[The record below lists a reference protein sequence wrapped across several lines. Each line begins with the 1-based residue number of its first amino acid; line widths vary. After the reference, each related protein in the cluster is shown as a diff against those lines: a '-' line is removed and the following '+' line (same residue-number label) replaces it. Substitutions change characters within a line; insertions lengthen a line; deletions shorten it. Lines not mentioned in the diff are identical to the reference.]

1 MGTGFPPFLLLLL
14 AGVPAS
20 RCGGPGA
27 APPPEAGPGAAP
39 PPEAGP
45 GAAPPPEAGPGAA
58 PPPEAGPGAA
68 PPPEA
73 GPGAA
78 PPPEAGPGAAP
89 PPEAGPG
96 AGGGGSRRLKI
107 GIVCALGALVMV
119 SNGAAG
125 AVAASAVAGWSRSS
139 RLTLLSLAA
148 ADAALALLVVPLNLY
163 GSLGPGAPPEAYC
176 RAVAFVSASL
186 FGAALYSLAGVSLER
201 YVAVAFPLRH
211 ARLLGRRRL
220 ALLLAGAWLGPA
232 LLLLPVALPGRAAVL
247 RVRFSAAALL
257 CEPDYGSNA
266 AYAGLLAAA
275 IFCPAAATVT
285 FANLR
290 LWQAARA
297 QRRRGEGA
305 GLRRLRLLQLDAAS
319 RVLVPVV
326 VVFYVCWAPCMAT
339 ILYNAIT
346 KDRVHEWLEFVA
358 LWLPSGSG
366 FLNCFVYFWTNR
378 NFRHKFQKIGHKL
391 CGPCSRDTW
400 EQDVHRMVTIS
411 AVVER
416 SSSQPVLPLDRS
428 CSGSSTSILL
438 P

>member
-1 MGTGFPPFLLLLL
+1 MGTGFPALLLLLLLLL
-14 AGVPAS
+14 AGLPAS

-27 APPPEAGPGAAP
+27 AP
-39 PPEAGP
+39 
-45 GAAPPPEAGPGAA
+45 
-58 PPPEAGPGAA
+58 
-68 PPPEA
+68 
-73 GPGAA
+73 
-78 PPPEAGPGAAP
+78 
-89 PPEAGPG
+89 GPG
-96 AGGGGSRRLKI
+96 AGPGGGGAAPGPGAGPGGGGAAPGPGAGPGGGGAAPAPGAGPGGGGAAPGPGAGPGGSRRLKV
-107 GIVCALGALVMV
+107 GIVCALGALGML

-125 AVAASAVAGWSRSS
+125 AAAASAVAGWSRSR

-163 GSLGPGAPPEAYC
+163 GGLGPGAPPEAYC

-266 AYAGLLAAA
+266 AYAGLLVAA

-326 VVFYVCWAPCMAT
+326 VAFYVCWAPCMAT

-378 NFRHKFQKIGHKL
+378 NFRHKFQKIRHKL
-391 CGPCSRDTW
+391 CGPCSRDKW

-416 SSSQPVLPLDRS
+416 SSSQPVLLLDRS

-438 P
+438 PREAQTSL

>member
-1 MGTGFPPFLLLLL
+1 MGTGFPAFLLLLLL

-27 APPPEAGPGAAP
+27 APPPEAGPGGGGAAP
-39 PPEAGP
+39 AREAGP
-45 GAAPPPEAGPGAA
+45 
-58 PPPEAGPGAA
+58 
-68 PPPEA
+68 
-73 GPGAA
+73 
-78 PPPEAGPGAAP
+78 
-89 PPEAGPG
+89 
-96 AGGGGSRRLKI
+96 GGGSRRLKI
-107 GIVCALGALVMV
+107 GIVCALGALVML

-326 VVFYVCWAPCMAT
+326 VAFYVCWAPCMAT

-378 NFRHKFQKIGHKL
+378 NFRHKFQKIRHKL
-391 CGPCSRDTW
+391 CGPCSRDKW

-416 SSSQPVLPLDRS
+416 SSSSQPVLLLDRS

-438 P
+438 PREAQTSL

>member
-1 MGTGFPPFLLLLL
+1 MGTRVPPLLLLL
-14 AGVPAS
+14 LLLGSV
-20 RCGGPGA
+20 RGCGGGARPGGG
-27 APPPEAGPGAAP
+27 APREPGP
-39 PPEAGP
+39 
-45 GAAPPPEAGPGAA
+45 
-58 PPPEAGPGAA
+58 
-68 PPPEA
+68 
-73 GPGAA
+73 
-78 PPPEAGPGAAP
+78 
-89 PPEAGPG
+89 
-96 AGGGGSRRLKI
+96 AGGGGRRLKI
-107 GIVCALGALVMV
+107 GIICALGALVMV
-119 SNGAAG
+119 SNGAVI
-125 AVAASAVAGWSRSS
+125 AVIASAVAGWSRSS

-163 GSLGPGAPPEAYC
+163 GGLAAPPPPEPYC
-176 RAVAFVSASL
+176 RAAAFVNSSV
-186 FGAALYSLAGVSLER
+186 FGASLYSLAGVSLER
-201 YVAVAFPLRH
+201 YVAVCFPLRH

-220 ALLLAGAWLGPA
+220 ALLLAAAWLGPA

-257 CEPDYGSNA
+257 CEPDYASNA

-275 IFCPAAATVT
+275 IFCPAAAAVT

-297 QRRRGEGA
+297 QRRRGDGA
-305 GLRRLRLLQLDAAS
+305 GPRRLRLLQLDAAS

-326 VVFYVCWAPCMAT
+326 VAFYVCWAPCMAT

-391 CGPCSRDTW
+391 CCPCSRVKW
-400 EQDVHRMVTIS
+400 ERDVHRMVTIS
-411 AVVER
+411 AAVER
-416 SSSQPVLPLDRS
+416 HSSQPALLPDRS
-428 CSGSSTSILL
+428 CSGSSTSTLL
-438 P
+438 PRGAQTSL

>member
-1 MGTGFPPFLLLLL
+1 MLGMGPTFPFLLLLASL
-14 AGVPAS
+14 PPAPGWCS
-20 RCGGPGA
+20 GA
-27 APPPEAGPGAAP
+27 AEALPEAAGQGEAPGGSPGPR
-39 PPEAGP
+39 PE
-45 GAAPPPEAGPGAA
+45 
-58 PPPEAGPGAA
+58 
-68 PPPEA
+68 
-73 GPGAA
+73 
-78 PPPEAGPGAAP
+78 
-89 PPEAGPG
+89 
-96 AGGGGSRRLKI
+96 GGGSGSSRRLKI
-107 GIVCALGALVMV
+107 GIICGLGALVLA
-119 SNGAAG
+119 SNGAVL
-125 AVAASAVAGWSRSS
+125 AVVGSAVAGWSRSS

-148 ADAALALLVVPLNLY
+148 ADGALALLVVPLNLY
-163 GSLGPGAPPEAYC
+163 GGLAAAAGAGPEATEAGGPEAAEATGPEGAGPAAAEAAGGGAYC
-176 RAVAFVSASL
+176 RAVAFVNSSL

-201 YVAVAFPLRH
+201 YVAVFFPLRH

-220 ALLLAGAWLGPA
+220 ALLLAAAWLGPA

-257 CEPDYGSNA
+257 CEPDYASNA

-275 IFCPAAATVT
+275 VFCPAAATVT

-297 QRRRGEGA
+297 QRRRRRGGGGGGA

-326 VVFYVCWAPCMAT
+326 VGFYVCWTPCMVT

-378 NFRHKFQKIGHKL
+378 NFRHKFQKIGRQL
-391 CGPCSRDTW
+391 CGPCRRAKW
-400 EQDVHRMVTIS
+400 EQDVPRTVTIS
-411 AVVER
+411 AGVER
-416 SSSQPVLPLDRS
+416 SSSQPALLPNRS

-438 P
+438 PREAQTSV

>member
-1 MGTGFPPFLLLLL
+1 MLRMGTRFPLLLLLL
-14 AGVPAS
+14 ASVPAS
-20 RCGGPGA
+20 RSRGWSGAPRPAGEARPGGAPREPEPG
-27 APPPEAGPGAAP
+27 PAGGCC
-39 PPEAGP
+39 
-45 GAAPPPEAGPGAA
+45 
-58 PPPEAGPGAA
+58 
-68 PPPEA
+68 
-73 GPGAA
+73 
-78 PPPEAGPGAAP
+78 
-89 PPEAGPG
+89 
-96 AGGGGSRRLKI
+96 GGGSRRLKI
-107 GIVCALGALVMV
+107 GIICALGALVMV
-119 SNGAAG
+119 SNGAVI
-125 AVAASAVAGWSRSS
+125 AVVASAVAGWSRSS

-163 GSLGPGAPPEAYC
+163 GGLAPAPPPPEPYC
-176 RAVAFVSASL
+176 RAAAFVNSSV
-186 FGAALYSLAGVSLER
+186 FGASLYSLAGVSLER
-201 YVAVAFPLRH
+201 YVAVFFPLRH

-220 ALLLAGAWLGPA
+220 ALLLAAAWLGPA

-257 CEPDYGSNA
+257 CEPDYASNA

-297 QRRRGEGA
+297 QRRRGDGAGPPGKGA

-326 VVFYVCWAPCMAT
+326 VAFYVCWGPCMAT

-391 CGPCSRDTW
+391 CGPCSRVKW

-411 AVVER
+411 AAVER
-416 SSSQPVLPLDRS
+416 RSSQPALLPDRS
-428 CSGSSTSILL
+428 CSGSSTSTLL
-438 P
+438 PREAQTSL

>member
-1 MGTGFPPFLLLLL
+1 M
-14 AGVPAS
+14 
-20 RCGGPGA
+20 
-27 APPPEAGPGAAP
+27 PEAGPGDP
-39 PPEAGP
+39 RS
-45 GAAPPPEAGPGAA
+45 
-58 PPPEAGPGAA
+58 
-68 PPPEA
+68 
-73 GPGAA
+73 
-78 PPPEAGPGAAP
+78 
-89 PPEAGPG
+89 
-96 AGGGGSRRLKI
+96 GSRRLKI
-107 GIVCALGALVMV
+107 GLICALGALVMV
-119 SNGAAG
+119 SNGAVL
-125 AVAASAVAGWSRSS
+125 AVLASAVAGWRRSS

-163 GSLGPGAPPEAYC
+163 GSLARGAPPEPYC
-176 RAVAFVSASL
+176 RAAAFLNASV

-201 YVAVAFPLRH
+201 YVAVFFPLRH

-220 ALLLAGAWLGPA
+220 ALLLAAAWLGPA

-297 QRRRGEGA
+297 QRRRGDGAGPPGQGA

-326 VVFYVCWAPCMAT
+326 VAFYVCWAPCMAT

-391 CGPCSRDTW
+391 WGPCSRAKW

-411 AVVER
+411 AAVER
-416 SSSQPVLPLDRS
+416 SSSQPALPLDRS
-428 CSGSSTSILL
+428 CSGSSTSTLL
-438 P
+438 PREAQTSL

>member
-1 MGTGFPPFLLLLL
+1 MGTRVPPLLLLL
-14 AGVPAS
+14 LLLLGSVPAS
-20 RCGGPGA
+20 RSRGCCGGSGAPRPAGEARPGG
-27 APPPEAGPGAAP
+27 APREPGPAGGCC
-39 PPEAGP
+39 
-45 GAAPPPEAGPGAA
+45 
-58 PPPEAGPGAA
+58 
-68 PPPEA
+68 
-73 GPGAA
+73 
-78 PPPEAGPGAAP
+78 
-89 PPEAGPG
+89 
-96 AGGGGSRRLKI
+96 GGGGSRRLKI
-107 GIVCALGALVMV
+107 GIICALGALVMV
-119 SNGAAG
+119 SNGAVI
-125 AVAASAVAGWSRSS
+125 AVIASAVAGWSRSS

-163 GSLGPGAPPEAYC
+163 GGLAPAPPPPEPYC
-176 RAVAFVSASL
+176 RAAAFVNSSV
-186 FGAALYSLAGVSLER
+186 FGASLYSLAGVSLER
-201 YVAVAFPLRH
+201 YVAVFFPLRH

-220 ALLLAGAWLGPA
+220 ALLLAAAWLGPA

-257 CEPDYGSNA
+257 CEPDYASNA

-297 QRRRGEGA
+297 QRRRGDGAGPPGKGA

-326 VVFYVCWAPCMAT
+326 VAFYVCWAPCIAT

-391 CGPCSRDTW
+391 CGPCSRVKW

-411 AVVER
+411 AAVER
-416 SSSQPVLPLDRS
+416 RSSQPALLPDRS
-428 CSGSSTSILL
+428 CSGSSTSTLL
-438 P
+438 PREAQTSL